1 MPDGNET
8 VLLAK
13 SRMAETSPAIIGVFG
28 GFARKAAA
36 SLIEGALSRS
46 FEVCSGLMVLEDV
59 ADCARKILAA
69 PRDATAFVWE
79 MESAS
84 QGAAA
89 EFLKNFPVTHA
100 VITDAPEKR
109 MSGFL
114 GISKSAALVSLYY
127 NSDAE
132 AIAPAPEGI
141 NKRGVGFSGGIKIK
155 EARQDMTGSCGPGLY
170 VTISI
175 GGEEYSCYANLFG
188 RQNARN
194 MSFALSVALDLGVSP
209 EDIRSGMAEAHLSPG
224 VGNVYRAG
232 GGGFMIDETS
242 CSCLDSVSHSI
253 KDLIE
258 LDAPLDTVKIAILG
272 GMRGLGGDSG
282 YWHDV
287 VMSRACL
294 LDGVYLIGEEW
305 DEAVTGQPSLR
316 GKWAGTDAFLRDF
329 DMPAL
334 EDAVTLVNDS
344 GFYDM
349 DKIVQA
355 ACPSGDGP
363 S

>member
-1 MPDGNET
+1 MPDGNES

-28 GFARKAAA
+28 GFGRAAAA

-46 FEVCSGLMVLEDV
+46 FKVCSGFMVLEDI

-69 PRDATAFVWE
+69 PCDATAHVWE

-84 QGAAA
+84 QCAAA
-89 EFLKNFPVTHA
+89 EFVKNFPVTHA
-100 VITDAPEKR
+100 VVTDAPGKG

-114 GISKSAALVSLYY
+114 GISESEALVSLYY

-132 AIAPAPEGI
+132 AIAPALEGI
-141 NKRGVGFSGGIKIK
+141 NKNGVGFSGGIKIK
-155 EARQDMTGSCGPGLY
+155 EARQDMAGSCEPGLY

-194 MSFALSVALDLGVSP
+194 MSFALSVALDLGVFP
-209 EDIRSGMAEAHLSPG
+209 DDIRYGMAEALLPPG
-224 VGNVYRAG
+224 IGNVYRAA

-242 CSCLDSVSHSI
+242 CPCPDSVSHSI

-258 LDAPLDTVKIAILG
+258 LDAPSDTVRIAILG
-272 GMRGLGGDSG
+272 GMRCLGGDSG
-282 YWHDV
+282 HWHDV

-294 LDGVYLIGEEW
+294 LDSVYLIGEEW
-305 DEAVTGQPSLR
+305 DGAVTGQPSLR
-316 GKWAGTDAFLRDF
+316 GKWASTDGFLRDL
-329 DMPAL
+329 DMSVMNG
-334 EDAVTLVNDS
+334 AVTLVNDS

-349 DKIVQA
+349 AKIVQA
-355 ACPSGDGP
+355 ACPSWSGRP
-363 S
+363 